1 MVSCSRAARLGVAML
16 VGMVPALVFFVGAAV
31 LVAQSSSSDGPPA
44 TLVLGAA
51 ALVSLAVYIGAIVAT
66 FVTSE
71 LLTLFGEPTSRRLH
85 GWALLPG
92 VASVAVVL
100 TSVQPM
106 SVAVAAAA
114 TLAGLLAWQ
123 VLLWSWWRMAR
134 WLTRRNGSAGT
145 RPISP

>member
-1 MVSCSRAARLGVAML
+1 ML

-31 LVAQSSSSDGPPA
+31 LVAQPASADGPPA

-51 ALVSLAVYIGAIVAT
+51 ALVSFAVYTGASVAT
-66 FVTSE
+66 FVTGE
-71 LLTLFGEPTSRRLH
+71 LLTMFGEPTSWRLH

-100 TSVQPM
+100 TSVQPL
-106 SVAVAAAA
+106 SAAVATAA

-123 VLLWSWWRMAR
+123 AQLWSWWRMAR
-134 WLTRRNGSAGT
+134 WLTRRNGSSGP